1 MAELISSKTGI
12 NAVVN
17 GKAKTSVDLKP
28 SSKATGKGIELQI
41 GANEGQTMSFT
52 LDDMSADAL
61 GVGVG
66 KVDLSKQETA
76 KTATTTIDAAIKKI
90 SKAEVRWVP
99 FRTDLST
106 QSTTLTQLLE
116 YADS

>member
-1 MAELISSKTGI
+1 MAALISSKTGI

-17 GKAKTSVDLKP
+17 GKTNTSIDLKP

-61 GVGVG
+61 GVGG
-66 KVDLSKQETA
+66 NNVDLSTQENA
-76 KTATTTIDAAIKKI
+76 KTATTTIDAAIKKV
-90 SKAEVRWVP
+90 SSARGRMGAV
-99 FRTDLST
+99 
-106 QSTTLTQLLE
+106 QN
-116 YADS
+116 